1 MLLGENLDQTSPD
14 QWSLQVINLIP
25 TPPPN
30 LSYAAQKK
38 SKVQKVKRKKKK
50 KRTNKITDT
59 GKKSPCASTHYIVLA
74 PIFDPVVCSKAT
86 LFRKH
91 SIERPESLQNTKQQA
106 QPQRGRVEY
115 STVEMGRGEPEQ
127 KLMSNGNM
135 AKRKREEKKSGE
147 LRKRKNP

>member
-50 KRTNKITDT
+50 KEPT
-59 GKKSPCASTHYIVLA
+59 KSPIPGKRAHA
-74 PIFDPVVCSKAT
+74 
-86 LFRKH
+86 
-91 SIERPESLQNTKQQA
+91 LQLTI
-106 QPQRGRVEY
+106 
-115 STVEMGRGEPEQ
+115 
-127 KLMSNGNM
+127 
-135 AKRKREEKKSGE
+135 
-147 LRKRKNP
+147 

>member
-1 MLLGENLDQTSPD
+1 MRPKRN
-14 QWSLQVINLIP
+14 
-25 TPPPN
+25 
-30 LSYAAQKK
+30 QKFRK
-38 SKVQKVKRKKKK
+38 LKEKRKK